1 MGADLVILLA
11 VVAVGALGAV
21 AGWNLGY
28 NRGQAE
34 AWTTGSGFDPD
45 PERIPDDPDGVV
57 VPFRRVA

>member
-1 MGADLVILLA
+1 MGADLAVVLA
-11 VVAVGALGAV
+11 VVVAGALGAV

-34 AWTTGSGFDPD
+34 AWTTREGFDPD

-57 VPFRRVA
+57 VPFRRIA